1 MSLRKYRLHWSIHPT
16 KDQKWYDDECQ
27 RMNED
32 EIAREL
38 EINYSLSVSGK
49 VFAPFKQE
57 RHVSESA
64 LAYDKKLP
72 IYRIWDFGKT
82 NAILYAQIDR
92 YGRKRLLHE
101 RVLGSKGILNQH
113 KEDRIDSNI
122 QEQVRVMQ
130 NDCRVLFE
138 EASEFIDIC
147 DPAGSYTDERQAT
160 PEVQYLEAAP
170 FNLQMNFDRI
180 IALPTRDR
188 KVRGRSM
195 ITKDLQETP
204 GGKEA
209 FQLYCPGTNDEGC
222 PTLKQAFL
230 GGYCYKKDAN
240 GNILD
245 RIKEPNHPYE
255 DVIDCLIYLYL
266 ETDGFTGEEANQINW
281 QPRLNTGYVDPYTG
295 F

>member
-1 MSLRKYRLHWSIHPT
+1 MS
-16 KDQKWYDDECQ
+16 
-27 RMNED
+27 ED

-49 VFAPFKQE
+49 VFSAFKQE
-57 RHVSESA
+57 RHIHESPIV
-64 LAYDKKLP
+64 YDKKLP

-122 QEQVRVMQ
+122 QEQARVAL
-130 NDCRVLFE
+130 NDSRVLFE
-138 EASEFIDIC
+138 DAIEFIDIC
-147 DPAGSYTDERQAT
+147 DPAGSYDDERLAT
-160 PEVQYLEAAP
+160 PEVQYLEAEP
-170 FNLQMNFDRI
+170 FNLRMHYSRI

-209 FQLYCPGTNDEGC
+209 FMLYCPGTNDEGC

-245 RIKEPNHPYE
+245 KIKEPNHPYE

-266 ETDGFTGEEANQINW
+266 ETDGLTGAEANQIDW
-281 QPRLNTGYVDPYTG
+281 KPRMDNGYIDPYTG
-295 F
+295 M